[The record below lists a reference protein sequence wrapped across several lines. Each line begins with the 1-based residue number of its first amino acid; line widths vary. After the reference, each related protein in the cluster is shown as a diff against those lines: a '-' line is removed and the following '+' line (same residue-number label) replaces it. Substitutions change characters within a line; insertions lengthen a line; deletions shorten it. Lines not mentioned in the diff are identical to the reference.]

1 MEEKDERKKLWTFL
15 LTILCI
21 FLMPIKGMAVET
33 TGTQDDAIDAYE
45 QIEEVLEIRTDIF
58 MDNYPDSFAGCYLDG
73 NMLVILL
80 TDLKDADIYL
90 DACNNSPYVR
100 FEEKEYSYTYLKNL
114 EKTSTDLIGD
124 YKINESYV
132 DIKKNCV
139 VYGLLEDE
147 YETYIQT
154 KSSIDLPIQV
164 ILTEEATANAMQ
176 GGEGISNDKAGMS
189 IGFFGTY
196 KGKKALL
203 TCGHENPVGSNVYYN
218 GTKIGNIVH
227 QEIRTYL
234 DYDPRTNTSTP
245 SSHGD
250 FAIVDISQSPISTSM
265 NVLGENGTSIK
276 INGTAYVIE
285 GLEVKFYGNTTKYG
299 TGTVTQLNQK
309 KDLNEP
315 ISWKPYRVYGLVV
328 ISSNHIA
335 AGGDSGGSVYYTS
348 SLGNNKIAGTIVGN
362 NRDSRIIYMSPI
374 VHAENV
380 GFDFD

>member
-1 MEEKDERKKLWTFL
+1 MREKKLWTFL
-15 LTILCI
+15 LAILCI

-203 TCGHENPVGSNVYYN
+203 TCGHENPVGSNIYYN
-218 GTKIGNIVH
+218 ETKIGNIVY
-227 QEIRTYL
+227 QGIRTYL

-250 FAIVDISQSPISTSM
+250 FAIVDISQSPVSTSM

-276 INGTAYVIE
+276 INGTAHVIE

-299 TGTVTQLNQK
+299 TGTVTQLDQVRI
-309 KDLNEP
+309 LTEP
-315 ISWKPYRVYGLVV
+315 ISQKPYRVCGLVV
-328 ISSNHIA
+328 ISPNHTT

-348 SLGNNKIAGTIVGN
+348 SLGNNKIAGTIVGCN
-362 NRDSRIIYMSPI
+362 NPLKIVYMSPI